1 MLDPNNDFNAPCY
14 DDTFRRNYIFDEE
27 FGNVEYY
34 FIELDYYIMREAY
47 KSRRKQPL
55 DLDIKYFDDGGDGE
69 CIFRDVSQDE
79 KSLLETRG
87 YVVLEEHIDIGASD
101 FGDIY
106 HVTEV
111 YGYEPKDANGKPFE
125 FVKYESMLVNSYGW
139 VKASSDSFSGAKY
152 NLERACL
159 EIPDEDHKLSVG
171 DILSVRIAWAGINQG
186 SAHCQPTTVT
196 SVLGGNAYANCTD
209 GTYYSPKGARANIN
223 QGVFAFWTKFP
234 NGIVYEN
241 NVGFG
246 KGIFVLTR
254 VERSKNASQNVAAI
268 SEVSTFSFDVPSD
281 LQMAYQPYNPD
292 GTPAEVF
299 SDRTK
304 PSVSEHFYNIQCKK
318 EILVQDEVI
327 ERWHGLYRR
336 ITTKSRCQ

>member
-1 MLDPNNDFNAPCY
+1 VLI
-14 DDTFRRNYIFDEE
+14 T
-27 FGNVEYY
+27 Y
-34 FIELDYYIMREAY
+34 FKTPTCSPKRE
-47 KSRRKQPL
+47 
-55 DLDIKYFDDGGDGE
+55 D
-69 CIFRDVSQDE
+69 IFRDVSQDE

-139 VKASSDSFSGAKY
+139 VKANSDRFSGAKY

-171 DILSVRIAWAGINQG
+171 DILSVRITWSGIDVG
-186 SAHCQPTTVT
+186 LAHCQPTTVT
-196 SVLGGNAYANCTD
+196 SVLGDKAYANGTD
-209 GTYYSPKGARANIN
+209 GTYYSPNGARANIN
-223 QGVFAFWTKFP
+223 QGIFAFWAKFP

-246 KGIFVLTR
+246 KGVFILTR
-254 VERSKNASQNVAAI
+254 VKRTKNASQNIADI
-268 SEVSTFSFDVPSD
+268 TEISTFSFDVPTD

-292 GTPAEVF
+292 GTPADVF
-299 SDRTK
+299 SDRTI
-304 PSVSEHFYNIQCKK
+304 PSVSEHFENIQNKK
-318 EILVQDEVI
+318 NILVQDETI
-327 ERWHGLYRR
+327 ELWHGLYRR
-336 ITTKSRCQ
+336 ITTNSRCQ